1 MKTMKI
7 YEPAMCCPTGLCG
20 VGVDPELLR
29 ISTVLN
35 TLKQN
40 DIEVQRFNL
49 TSAPAEFVKSKAVT
63 EYLQK
68 FGPEK
73 LPVVTVEDI
82 IVITG
87 RYPTNAE
94 FTSWLDLSG
103 DVLGVQCCEA
113 ESSCCCGS
121 ESEPEEEGCC
131 CGDTPAT
138 DGCCTPDCCSDG
150 VIPEGCC
157 TDSSEGCCA
166 PDCCTDAPAP
176 EGCCTDTPASEGCCS
191 GSCC

>member
-1 MKTMKI
+1 MKIMKI

-40 DIEVQRFNL
+40 GIEVQRFNL

-121 ESEPEEEGCC
+121 ESGPEEEGCC
-131 CGDTPAT
+131 TETPA
-138 DGCCTPDCCSDG
+138 PEDCCSG
-150 VIPEGCC
+150 GCC
-157 TDSSEGCCA
+157 
-166 PDCCTDAPAP
+166 
-176 EGCCTDTPASEGCCS
+176 
-191 GSCC
+191 

>member
-29 ISTVLN
+29 ISAVLN
-35 TLKQN
+35 TLKQSGV
-40 DIEVQRFNL
+40 EVQRFNL
-49 TSAPAEFVKSKAVT
+49 SSAPDEFVKSKAVT

-121 ESEPEEEGCC
+121 EDEPEEDGCC
-131 CGDTPAT
+131 CGGDDAAESCCDDTPVT
-138 DGCCTPDCCSDG
+138 DGCCTPDCCADDAT
-150 VIPEGCC
+150 PEGCC
-157 TDSSEGCCA
+157 TDSSEGCCT

-176 EGCCTDTPASEGCCS
+176 EGCCSGGCC
-191 GSCC
+191 

>member
-20 VGVDPELLR
+20 VSVDPELLR

-35 TLKQN
+35 TLKRSGV
-40 DIEVQRFNL
+40 EVQRFNL
-49 TSAPAEFVKSKAVT
+49 SNAPAEFVKSKSVT

-94 FTSWLDLSG
+94 FTSWLELPE

-113 ESSCCCGS
+113 ESSCCCCGGDDDAA
-121 ESEPEEEGCC
+121 ESCC
-131 CGDTPAT
+131 CGD
-138 DGCCTPDCCSDG
+138 
-150 VIPEGCC
+150 
-157 TDSSEGCCA
+157 
-166 PDCCTDAPAP
+166 AP
-176 EGCCTDTPASEGCCS
+176 ESEGCCS